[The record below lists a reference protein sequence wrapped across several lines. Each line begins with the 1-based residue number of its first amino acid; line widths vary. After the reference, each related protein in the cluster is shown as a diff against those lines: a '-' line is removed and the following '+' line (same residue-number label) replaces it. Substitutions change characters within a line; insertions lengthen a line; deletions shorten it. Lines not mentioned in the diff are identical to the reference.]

1 MMTKEFM
8 KQLAKETT
16 KREDIDTDLKR
27 EIHDALAIA
36 LDFDYPNE
44 VGYKL
49 ASAITSREIDNILIG
64 AANKYL

>member
-16 KREDIDTDLKR
+16 KRDNIGTDLKR

-49 ASAITSREIDNILIG
+49 ASAKTSREIDNILIR
-64 AANKYL
+64 AANEHL